1 MKKVVLNSLVSIVL
15 ALTISACSWKSPYGY
30 THEETWQIARYLG
43 YDYGYRLGPD
53 VLYDDDIYNRLLKD
67 ATDTYFGE
75 PRNNEDR
82 RIYREYFLREFHGGM
97 IEGINDAAKGKQR
110 PAIYQ
115 PDSFREV
122 LRDVS
127 EHGAKPKQ

>member
-30 THEETWQIARYLG
+30 TEYEIMDIAAYLG
-43 YDYGYRLGPD
+43 YDYGYRLGRD
-53 VLYDDDIYNRLLKD
+53 IIYDDDTYNRLLKD

-82 RIYREYFLREFHGGM
+82 RVYREDFLVEFHDHM
-97 IEGINDAAKGKQR
+97 IQGINDAANGKQR
-110 PAIYQ
+110 PGRYQ
-115 PDSFREV
+115 PEFFRKV
-122 LRDVS
+122 LREAS